1 MSKKLTTEIQRI
13 RRATHAYMCADERS
27 IAFKEAVAYLN
38 KVHTQYGTIDP
49 VKISELIN

>member
-1 MSKKLTTEIQRI
+1 MSRKLTTEIQRI
-13 RRATHAYMCADERS
+13 RMATHAYMCADERS

-38 KVHTQYGTIDP
+38 KVHAQYGTIDP